1 MTPEQFERLET
12 QLQSLEPEIKRM
24 NDNARQFVRD
34 QIERVERFGINVRMS
49 PKQQDWLDSL
59 YSKLVGPLDTLAGSR
74 PHGRDEDR
82 RDTLGEDDDDDTIPF

>member
-12 QLQSLEPEIKRM
+12 QLQSLEPEVKRM

-59 YSKLVGPLDTLAGSR
+59 YTKLVGPLDALPNNRS
-74 PHGRDEDR
+74 HGKEEDR

>member
-1 MTPEQFERLET
+1 
-12 QLQSLEPEIKRM
+12 
-24 NDNARQFVRD
+24 
-34 QIERVERFGINVRMS
+34 MS

>member
-12 QLQSLEPEIKRM
+12 QLQSLEPEVKRM
-24 NDNARQFVRD
+24 NDNAKQFVRD

-59 YSKLVGPLDTLAGSR
+59 YSKLVGPLDQLSSGNSTKQ
-74 PHGRDEDR
+74 DR
-82 RDTLGEDDDDDTIPF
+82 KDTLGDSDDDDTIPF